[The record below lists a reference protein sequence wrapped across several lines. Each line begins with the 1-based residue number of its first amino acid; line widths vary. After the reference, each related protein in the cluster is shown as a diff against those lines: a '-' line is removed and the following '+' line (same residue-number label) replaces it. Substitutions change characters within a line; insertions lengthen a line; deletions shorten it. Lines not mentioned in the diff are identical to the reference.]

1 MIFIRS
7 FSAAYNSYLKNS
19 KPQHRRL
26 SIMQAQEILQHES
39 KFQIKYGRKLNAV
52 EISTSNTDSNKF
64 SDNQVSRLDNAS
76 NSKPASVP
84 VPKKSNKQQYNI
96 RKPGYL
102 KGVKLHGDQREI
114 ILAGVKREVVFEKQ
128 AAPSQ
133 DRLVGTNP
141 SAERGYNEE
150 STIKKESE
158 KGNEI
163 QLHSIDGLSRQTRP
177 SPEAGFNHPTPE
189 TRLNPKQEESL
200 KRQKEKEQTENH
212 QREKKKFLKELE
224 DQERQKMIT
233 EYLQHVYSQ
242 YGQSQPSPRAVNKPE
257 LNLRTY
263 KVSQQGRVYSVT
275 TRPAEKPGSEAP
287 RVIPRP
293 TSILHQAAKGAQE
306 DKKIVFKTQTGVKA
320 TNSVR
325 FVNDWNKSVFTEYI
339 NSSNVDTT
347 DGKKE
352 EDKLQVP

>member
-1 MIFIRS
+1 
-7 FSAAYNSYLKNS
+7 
-19 KPQHRRL
+19 
-26 SIMQAQEILQHES
+26 MQAQEILQHES

-76 NSKPASVP
+76 NSKPASVL

-150 STIKKESE
+150 SKIKKESE

-163 QLHSIDGLSRQTRP
+163 QLHSIDGLSRPTRP

-189 TRLNPKQEESL
+189 TRLHPKQEESL

-263 KVSQQGRVYSVT
+263 KVSKQGRVYSVT

-287 RVIPRP
+287 RVIPGP

-306 DKKIVFKTQTGVKA
+306 DKKIAFKTQTGVKA

-325 FVNDWNKSVFTEYI
+325 FVNDWNNSVFIEYI

-347 DGKKE
+347 DGTKE

>member
-7 FSAAYNSYLKNS
+7 FSAAYNSYLKIS

-39 KFQIKYGRKLNAV
+39 KFQLKYGRKLNAA
-52 EISTSNTDSNKF
+52 EISTSNTDSNKS

-76 NSKPASVP
+76 NSTHASVP
-84 VPKKSNKQQYNI
+84 VAKKSNKQQYNI
-96 RKPGYL
+96 PKPGYL

-114 ILAGVKREVVFEKQ
+114 ILDGVKQEIIFEKQ

-133 DRLVGTNP
+133 DRLVGPNL

-150 STIKKESE
+150 SKIKNESE

-163 QLHSIDGLSRQTRP
+163 QVHSIDILPRPTRP

-212 QREKKKFLKELE
+212 EREKKKFLKELE
-224 DQERQKMIT
+224 DQQRQKMIA

-242 YGQSQPSPRAVNKPE
+242 YGRSQPSPRAVNKPE
-257 LNLRTY
+257 LNPRTY
-263 KVSQQGRVYSVT
+263 KVSKRGRVYSAI
-275 TRPAEKPGSEAP
+275 TRPAEKPGSDAP
-287 RVIPRP
+287 RVITRP
-293 TSILHQAAKGAQE
+293 TSILHQASKGAQG
-306 DKKIVFKTQTGVKA
+306 DKKIVFKTQTGAKA
-320 TNSVR
+320 TNGVR
-325 FVNDWNKSVFTEYI
+325 FVNDWNNSVFTEYI
-339 NSSNVDTT
+339 NSSDVDTT
-347 DGKKE
+347 DGKE
-352 EDKLQVP
+352 NDKLQVP

>member
-39 KFQIKYGRKLNAV
+39 KFQLKYGRKLNAA
-52 EISTSNTDSNKF
+52 EISTSNTDSNES
-64 SDNQVSRLDNAS
+64 SDNQVSRLDNAN
-76 NSKPASVP
+76 NSTHASVP
-84 VPKKSNKQQYNI
+84 VAKKSNKQQYNI
-96 RKPGYL
+96 SKPGYL
-102 KGVKLHGDQREI
+102 KGVKLHGDQSEI
-114 ILAGVKREVVFEKQ
+114 ILAGVKREVISEKQ

-133 DRLVGTNP
+133 DRLVGPNT

-150 STIKKESE
+150 SKIENESE

-163 QLHSIDGLSRQTRP
+163 QVHSTDVLSRPTRP
-177 SPEAGFNHPTPE
+177 SPEASFNHPTPE

-212 QREKKKFLKELE
+212 EREKKKFLKELE

-257 LNLRTY
+257 LNPRTY
-263 KVSQQGRVYSVT
+263 KVSKQGRVYSVT
-275 TRPAEKPGSEAP
+275 TRPAEKPGPDVP
-287 RVIPRP
+287 RVITRP
-293 TSILHQAAKGAQE
+293 TPILHQAAKGAQG
-306 DKKIVFKTQTGVKA
+306 DKKIAFKTQTGVKA
-320 TNSVR
+320 TNGVR
-325 FVNDWNKSVFTEYI
+325 FVNDWNNSVFTEYI
-339 NSSNVDTT
+339 NSSDVDTT
-347 DGKKE
+347 DGKE